1 MAKWKSSLKYQINK
15 LHSKI
20 VPFSYQADKYRQT
33 FLASA
38 ELDAGQAAS
47 HPPAER
53 KIYAFWTGHNP
64 MSNNRRR
71 GITSLQ
77 AVAGVPVV
85 LVTPENLPQFIQPN
99 APLHPAFEYLSLVHK
114 SDYLRC
120 YFMHH
125 LGGGYSDIKPCR
137 HNWLASFEQLEASPA
152 YAIGY
157 PERKQ
162 DGLAQVDGVIQQDMN
177 QYYSQIIGNCAYIC
191 RPDTPFTR
199 AWYRELHR
207 RMDFY
212 ADELKLHPGNTM
224 GDNEGYPIPWTH
236 ILGDIFH
243 PLNLKYMDKILKD
256 SRLQPVCT
264 DYR

>member
-1 MAKWKSSLKYQINK
+1 
-15 LHSKI
+15 
-20 VPFSYQADKYRQT
+20 
-33 FLASA
+33 
-38 ELDAGQAAS
+38 
-47 HPPAER
+47 
-53 KIYAFWTGHNP
+53 

-162 DGLAQVDGVIQQDMN
+162 DGLAQVDCFIQQAMN
-177 QYYSQIIGNCAYIC
+177 QYYS
-191 RPDTPFTR
+191 
-199 AWYRELHR
+199 
-207 RMDFY
+207 
-212 ADELKLHPGNTM
+212 
-224 GDNEGYPIPWTH
+224 
-236 ILGDIFH
+236 
-243 PLNLKYMDKILKD
+243 
-256 SRLQPVCT
+256 
-264 DYR
+264 